1 MFCRVGHGDWRN
13 TGTQRTQS
21 TWGLLQERGG
31 TGTPSVLQG
40 RALFIGTHGKQ
51 GFFKRVGHGGTQ
63 DPLLRNT
70 SSTRDNGTWGEAEGQ
85 LDLCKSKTPRDTGP
99 STRRTQMDME
109 LAKREDTRE
118 YRGFS
123 RY

>member
-1 MFCRVGHGDWRN
+1 M
-13 TGTQRTQS
+13 
-21 TWGLLQERGG
+21 
-31 TGTPSVLQG
+31 
-40 RALFIGTHGKQ
+40 
-51 GFFKRVGHGGTQ
+51 
-63 DPLLRNT
+63 RNT